1 MSLRSA
7 LFGVCALL
15 AGCSSSQL
23 DLDDIRISGFHS
35 EEPER
40 CQPSDVALDERQIAS
55 FFKRA
60 ALIDG
65 RTLHDEFD
73 WAPCYLEGTLKYQ
86 QTACVWRVRAGAT
99 GEIECPATEQYFG
112 CKDCG
117 DLFEGAAQ

>member
-15 AGCSSSQL
+15 AGCSSSLL

-55 FFKRA
+55 FSN
-60 ALIDG
+60 
-65 RTLHDEFD
+65 
-73 WAPCYLEGTLKYQ
+73 APRLLMVARCTMSLTGPLVTLK
-86 QTACVWRVRAGAT
+86 AR
-99 GEIECPATEQYFG
+99 
-112 CKDCG
+112 
-117 DLFEGAAQ
+117 